1 MVQTSSIQHS
11 YESQPRNLRGP
22 TGSSISAIQKQQ
34 QIFPDRDIRLSYWDN
49 RSKNSAEQA
58 AETRDDIDKAIIA
71 GIRGLDY
78 ESTEAQERR
87 NRDKYYAVRQAQ
99 SLTQREKERIGQ
111 GAAVENHIP
120 DGLHSSVAAS
130 SGKYQQTVDFQSN
143 HIAVPI
149 MVEFKD
155 PKSDIMVDT
164 GSFMQPR

>member
-1 MVQTSSIQHS
+1 M
-11 YESQPRNLRGP
+11 
-22 TGSSISAIQKQQ
+22 
-34 QIFPDRDIRLSYWDN
+34 FPDRDIRLSYWDN

-58 AETRDDIDKAIIA
+58 AETKDEIDKAILA

-99 SLTQREKERIGQ
+99 SLTQREKERMSNGQ
-111 GAAVENHIP
+111 AASQTVENHIP
-120 DGLHSSVAAS
+120 DGLHSTGAAS
-130 SGKYQQTVDFQSN
+130 TGKYQQTVDFQNN